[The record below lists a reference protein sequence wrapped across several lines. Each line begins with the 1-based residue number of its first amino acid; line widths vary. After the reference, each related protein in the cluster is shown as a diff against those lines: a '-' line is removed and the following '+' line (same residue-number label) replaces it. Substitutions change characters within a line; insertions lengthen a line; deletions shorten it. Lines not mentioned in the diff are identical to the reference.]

1 MSALTVRLFGKL
13 DVHRDGRP
21 VEDLD
26 ACRVQ
31 ELFSY
36 LLLHRDRPHPRATLA
51 GLLWGNRPGAQ
62 HMKYLRQALWQL
74 QTALEASADV
84 DGPRVLLVETEWV
97 RLNTQ
102 TDLWL
107 DVAELERAS
116 HQVLDVQG
124 RHLDRAGAGALQA
137 AVELYQGD
145 LLDGWYQDWCLYE
158 RERFRS
164 IHLAMLDKLMG
175 YSEAHREYEA
185 GLAYGARI
193 LRCDRARERTH
204 RRMMRLHFL
213 AGDRTA
219 ALRQY
224 ESCVTALREELDV
237 RPDRR
242 TLALHEQIRAGQLA
256 APVHAPADADPLLR
270 GTPVALP
277 EVLRYLKRVRGSLA
291 DLDRQIEQQIETVEL
306 LLKKI
311 STVPPSLAGPI
322 ADRHSGRHSDGG
334 SGDAPADA
342 GLPSLIE
349 SRQGLRSFG

>member
-1 MSALTVRLFGKL
+1 MSALAVRLFGKF

-21 VEDLD
+21 VADLE

-36 LLLHRDRPHPRATLA
+36 LLLHRDRPHPRTALA
-51 GLLWGNRPGAQ
+51 GLLWGDRPGAQ

-74 QTALEASADV
+74 QTALEASADLER
-84 DGPRVLLVETEWV
+84 PRVVLVETEWV
-97 RLNTQ
+97 RLNAQ

-107 DVAELERAS
+107 DVAEFEQVS
-116 HQVLDVQG
+116 HQVLDVRGQQ
-124 RHLDRAGAGALQA
+124 LDQPDAVALQA
-137 AVELYQGD
+137 AVELYRGD
-145 LLDGWYQDWCLYE
+145 LLEGWYQDWCLYE
-158 RERFRS
+158 RERFRNV
-164 IHLAMLDKLMG
+164 HLAMLDKLMG

-193 LRCDRARERTH
+193 LRYDRARERTH

-219 ALRQY
+219 ALRQF
-224 ESCVTALREELDV
+224 ESCVSALREELDV

-256 APVHAPADADPLLR
+256 APIQASASADAALR
-270 GTPVALP
+270 GTPAPLP
-277 EVLRYLKRVRGSLA
+277 EILGYLKRVRGVLA

-306 LLKKI
+306 TLDKI
-311 STVPPSLAGPI
+311 STVSPSLAGPL
-322 ADRHSGRHSDGG
+322 AGQRPGRHPDGR
-334 SGDAPADA
+334 SADAPADA

-349 SRQGLRSFG
+349 T

>member
-1 MSALTVRLFGKL
+1 MSALAVRLFGKF

-21 VEDLD
+21 VADLE

-36 LLLHRDRPHPRATLA
+36 LLLHRDRPHPRTALA
-51 GLLWGNRPGAQ
+51 GLLWGDRPGAQ

-74 QTALEASADV
+74 QTALEASADLES
-84 DGPRVLLVETEWV
+84 PRVVLVETEWV
-97 RLNTQ
+97 RLNAQ

-107 DVAELERAS
+107 DVAEFEQVS
-116 HQVLDVQG
+116 HQVLDVRGQQ
-124 RHLDRAGAGALQA
+124 LDQPGAVALQA
-137 AVELYQGD
+137 AVELYRGD
-145 LLDGWYQDWCLYE
+145 LLEGWYQDWCLYE
-158 RERFRS
+158 RERFRNV
-164 IHLAMLDKLMG
+164 HLAMLDKLMG
-175 YSEAHREYEA
+175 YSEAHHEYEA

-193 LRCDRARERTH
+193 LRYDRARERTH

-219 ALRQY
+219 ALRQF
-224 ESCVTALREELDV
+224 ESCVSALREELDV

-256 APVHAPADADPLLR
+256 APIQASASTDAALRVTPAP
-270 GTPVALP
+270 LP
-277 EVLRYLKRVRGSLA
+277 EILGYLKRVRGVLA

-306 LLKKI
+306 TLDKI
-311 STVPPSLAGPI
+311 STVSPSLAGPL
-322 ADRHSGRHSDGG
+322 AGQRPGRHPDGRPA
-334 SGDAPADA
+334 DAPADA

-349 SRQGLRSFG
+349 T